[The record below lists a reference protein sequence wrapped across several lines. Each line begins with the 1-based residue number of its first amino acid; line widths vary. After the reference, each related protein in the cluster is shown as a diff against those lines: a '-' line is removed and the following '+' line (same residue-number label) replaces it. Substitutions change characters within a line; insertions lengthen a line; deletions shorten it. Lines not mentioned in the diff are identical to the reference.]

1 VGTLIE
7 ERIMNTKISTKLAA
21 LAAALAMNGLIVGGV
36 AHMFYV
42 PLKLHAALS
51 HAALSAGHTAGI
63 ADSGRRRQC
72 ACTRHGEDNCQC
84 VATSQL

>member
-1 VGTLIE
+1 
-7 ERIMNTKISTKLAA
+7 MNTKISTKLAA
-21 LAAALAMNGLIVGGV
+21 LAAALAMNGLILAGV

-51 HAALSAGHTAGI
+51 EGHTAGI

-72 ACTRHGEDNCQC
+72 ACTPRAADNCPC
-84 VATSQL
+84 IATSQL

>member
-1 VGTLIE
+1 LGTLIE

-51 HAALSAGHTAGI
+51 AGHTAGI
-63 ADSGRRRQC
+63 ADSGRRGQC
-72 ACTRHGEDNCQC
+72 ACARHGEVNCQC
-84 VATSQL
+84 AATSQL

>member
-1 VGTLIE
+1 MGTHIE
-7 ERIMNTKISTKLAA
+7 ERIMNTKISTKLTA

-51 HAALSAGHTAGI
+51 ERHTAGI
-63 ADSGRRRQC
+63 ADSGGRRQC
-72 ACTRHGEDNCQC
+72 ACTRRGENNCQC
-84 VATSQL
+84 AATSQL